1 MLNKAVDWKMID
13 SSPYKG
19 VKHFRVNNTNLR
31 ILNHSEFQRLY
42 QASSNNLKPILLTAI
57 NTGMRLS
64 EVLNLKWSDINLK
77 EGYLLVTDSKNYES
91 RTISLNPTLKATLSR
106 MGKESQS
113 EYVFNGRKTIKRAW
127 TNALRKSGIPHCR
140 FHDLRHTFASNLVMN
155 GYDLVTVAE
164 LMGHKDISMTKR
176 YFHPTPQHKKQ
187 AIDSLNFVAIDTYLD
202 TKGDSKQV
210 DKGIESNLTILH
222 QRIN

>member
-31 ILNHSEFQRLY
+31 ILNHSEFERLY
-42 QASSNNLKPILLTAI
+42 RVSSSNLKPILVTAI

-64 EVLNLKWSDINLK
+64 EVLNLKWNDINLK
-77 EGYLLVTDSKNYES
+77 EGYLLVRDSKNYES
-91 RTISLNPTLKATLSR
+91 RTISLNRTLIAVLS
-106 MGKESQS
+106 GLAKETQS
-113 EYVFNGRKTIKRAW
+113 EYVFNGRKTIKRTW
-127 TNALRKSGIPHCR
+127 TNALRNSGIRHCR

-176 YFHPTPQHKKQ
+176 YAHPTPQHKKQ
-187 AIDSLNFVAIDTYLD
+187 AVESLNFGTIDTYLD
-202 TKGDSKQV
+202 TKEDSEQV
-210 DKGIESNLTILH
+210 RNRN
-222 QRIN
+222 RISRNYLRTKY